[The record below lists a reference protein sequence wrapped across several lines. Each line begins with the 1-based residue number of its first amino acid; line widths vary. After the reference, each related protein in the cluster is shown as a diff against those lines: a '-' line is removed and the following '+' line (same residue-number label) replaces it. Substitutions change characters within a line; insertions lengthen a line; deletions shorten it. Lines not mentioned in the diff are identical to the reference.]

1 MTRLQQRRSRIR
13 AEYGFDFP
21 DDFFAFWD
29 FVNRLSPLA
38 PLQALSD
45 VLDITL
51 VGPFEIL
58 AGRFDGRVPRHS
70 LLLHWRYHD
79 DPPEFFTV
87 FAGGGDGL
95 HWGYYLDDPDAERA
109 GSGCVASYYAEDA
122 FELSADGDTL
132 FEAVRLHLE
141 YCHGDCLI
149 DAEINPEDAALAA
162 ESLQRLDELRQRL
175 LPYATGDRPEVG
187 EDYTERYAG
196 ITSREDLVVEETADD
211 MGIVLDPAL
220 FRPLSKGGRSLWKQ
234 LRKKK
239 HDPTDLVEEA
249 RLALREGFP
258 GTALALGKD
267 LWASVIGDKM
277 ALAIGLLDAAYE
289 NLGRSALRR
298 VLQTHVAN
306 RLLASVDI
314 LIEEEGR
321 TTPEDA

>member
-1 MTRLQQRRSRIR
+1 MTPRLHQRRARIH

-58 AGRFDGRVPRHS
+58 SGRFDGRVARHS

-95 HWGYYLDDPDAERA
+95 HWGYYLDDTDA

-149 DAEINPEDAALAA
+149 DAEINPEDAALAS
-162 ESLQRLDELRQRL
+162 ESLQRLDELRGRL
-175 LPYATGDRPEVG
+175 LPYSTGDRPEVG

-196 ITSREDLVVEETADD
+196 LTSREDLVVAETADG
-211 MGIVLDPAL
+211 MGVVLDPNL
-220 FRPLSKGGRSLWKQ
+220 FRPLSKRGRSLWKQ

-249 RLALREGFP
+249 RLALRDGFP
-258 GTALALGKD
+258 GTALVLGKD

-277 ALAIGLLDAAYE
+277 AHAVELLDSAYE
-289 NLGRSALRR
+289 SLGRATLRR
-298 VLQTHVAN
+298 VLHTHVAN
-306 RLLASVDI
+306 RRLASVDI
-314 LIEEEGR
+314 LIEEEGGSN
-321 TTPEDA
+321 PEEA

>member
-1 MTRLQQRRSRIR
+1 MSRLQQRRARLR

-21 DDFFAFWD
+21 DDFFAFWE

-38 PLQALSD
+38 PLRALSD
-45 VLDITL
+45 LLDITL

-95 HWGYYLDDPDAERA
+95 HFGYYLDDPDTAD
-109 GSGCVASYYAEDA
+109 GCVASYYAEDV

-149 DAEINPEDAALAA
+149 DAEVNPEDAALAA
-162 ESLQRLDELRQRL
+162 ESLQRLDELRQL
-175 LPYATGDRPEVG
+175 LLSYATADRPEVG

-196 ITSREDLVVEETADD
+196 VTLREDRVMEETADG
-211 MGIVLDPAL
+211 MGIVVDPYH
-220 FRPLSKGGRSLWKQ
+220 FRPLSKCGRSLWKQ

-239 HDPTDLVEEA
+239 NDPAELVEEA
-249 RLALREGFP
+249 RRALIEGFP

-267 LWASVIGDKM
+267 LWATTVGDKM
-277 ALAIGLLDAAYE
+277 AHAIDLMDAAYE
-289 NLGRSALRR
+289 GLGRATLRR

-306 RLLASVDI
+306 RTLASVDI
-314 LIEEEGR
+314 LEEEARGER
-321 TTPEDA
+321 PQ

>member
-1 MTRLQQRRSRIR
+1 MSRLQQRRARLR

-38 PLQALSD
+38 PLRALGD
-45 VLDITL
+45 VLDLTL
-51 VGPFEIL
+51 VGPFEVL
-58 AGRFDGRVPRHS
+58 AGRFDGHVPRHS
-70 LLLHWRYHD
+70 LLLHYRYHD

-87 FAGGGDGL
+87 LDGDADGP
-95 HWGYYLDDPDAERA
+95 HYGYYLDDPDA

-122 FELSADGDTL
+122 FELSPDGDTL

-149 DAEINPEDAALAA
+149 DAEIDPDDAALAA
-162 ESLQRLDELRQRL
+162 ESLERLDEMRQRL
-175 LPYATGDRPEVG
+175 LAHATGDRPEIG
-187 EDYTERYAG
+187 EEYTERYAG
-196 ITSREDLVVEETADD
+196 VTSREDQVIAETADD
-211 MGIVLDPAL
+211 MGIVVAPDL

-249 RLALREGFP
+249 RVALREGFP

-267 LWASVIGDKM
+267 LWATVVGDKM
-277 ALAIGLLDAAYE
+277 AYAVELLDAAYE
-289 NLGRSALRR
+289 GLGRATLRR

-306 RLLASVDI
+306 RTLASVDI
-314 LIEEEGR
+314 LQDE
-321 TTPEDA
+321 